1 MGVRHG
7 NWSVWGSSSRQRG
20 AALLERIVHAGSIC
34 IRRLAEGER
43 GAEVRFHRFLANPK
57 VTLEQLMRGW
67 SEDAVAAAAGRHILA
82 IQDTSEINFR
92 TSEGRDRGLGAI
104 GKGVGRGIL
113 FHPMIAVDAESK
125 ECLGLV
131 GGHLWTRTAKPAG
144 PKKNNARIPLSEKE
158 SRHWIATAQTAKETL
173 HEAARITMIADRE
186 ADIYQLWAS
195 VPADRVDVLGR
206 LFRVRSLV
214 GGYTTHSIGE
224 TWPVRDT
231 RKITVS
237 EREDREER
245 EAILELRFGEITI
258 ERPKTAN
265 EPGLPE
271 QITLTLVELSE
282 IAAPEGVESIV
293 WRLLTSHRP
302 DTAASAW
309 QIVDWY
315 RGRWIIEQFF
325 RVLKKQGLQ
334 VEDSQIET
342 ADRLLKLVAIAAQA
356 AILTLQLVQ
365 ARDGKS
371 LVPAALIFEKA
382 ELETLDGLAK
392 TKYAPRT
399 KLQEN
404 PHPRLSLAWAAWLIA
419 RLGGWDGYPSSKPPG
434 PITFKT
440 GIDQLKARASGWA
453 LRDVCMP

>member
-1 MGVRHG
+1 M
-7 NWSVWGSSSRQRG
+7 Q
-20 AALLERIVHAGSIC
+20 
-34 IRRLAEGER
+34 
-43 GAEVRFHRFLANPK
+43 
-57 VTLEQLMRGW
+57 GW
-67 SEDAVAAAAGRHILA
+67 SEDTVAAAAGRHVLA

-92 TSEGRDRGLGAI
+92 TREGRDRGLGAI

-113 FHPMIAVDAESK
+113 LHPMIAVDAESK

-131 GGHLWTRTAKPAG
+131 GGHIWTRTAKPIG

-158 SRHWIATAQTAKETL
+158 SRHWIETAQAAKETL
-173 HEAARITMIADRE
+173 REATRVTMIADRE

-195 VPADRVDVLGR
+195 VPTPNIDVLGR
-206 LFRVRSLV
+206 LFRVRQLV
-214 GGYTTHSIGE
+214 GSHTTHSIAA
-224 TWPVRDT
+224 TWPLRDT
-231 RKITVS
+231 RKIIVS

-245 EAILELRFGEITI
+245 EAVLELRFGEITI

-271 QITLTLVELSE
+271 QITLTLIELSE
-282 IAAPEGVESIV
+282 VNAPADAEPIV

-325 RVLKKQGLQ
+325 RILKKQGLQ
-334 VEDSQIET
+334 IEDSQIET
-342 ADRLLKLVAIAAQA
+342 ADRLLKLVAIATKA
-356 AILTLQLVQ
+356 AVLTLQLVQ
-365 ARDGKS
+365 ARDGQS
-371 LVPAALIFEKA
+371 SVPAGLIFDKA
-382 ELETLDGLAK
+382 ELETLDGLAR

-399 KLQEN
+399 ALQKN
-404 PHPRLSLAWAAWLIA
+404 PHPNMSLSWAAWLIA
-419 RLGGWDGYPSSKPPG
+419 RLGGWDGYPSSRPPG
-434 PITFKT
+434 PVTFKT
-440 GIDQLKARASGWA
+440 GIDRLKALASGWA

>member
-1 MGVRHG
+1 M
-7 NWSVWGSSSRQRG
+7 
-20 AALLERIVHAGSIC
+20 
-34 IRRLAEGER
+34 
-43 GAEVRFHRFLANPK
+43 RFHRFLANPR
-57 VTLEQLMRGW
+57 VTLEQLMQGW
-67 SEDAVAAAAGRHILA
+67 SEDTVAAAAGRHVLA

-92 TSEGRDRGLGAI
+92 TREGRDRGLGAI

-113 FHPMIAVDAESK
+113 LHPMIAVDAESK

-131 GGHLWTRTAKPAG
+131 GGHIWTRTAKPIG

-158 SRHWIATAQTAKETL
+158 SRHWIETAQAAKETL
-173 HEAARITMIADRE
+173 REATRVTMIADRE

-195 VPADRVDVLGR
+195 VPTPNIDVLGR
-206 LFRVRSLV
+206 LFRVRQLV
-214 GGYTTHSIGE
+214 GSHTTHSIAA
-224 TWPVRDT
+224 TWPLRDT
-231 RKITVS
+231 RKIIVS

-245 EAILELRFGEITI
+245 EAVLELRFGEITI

-271 QITLTLVELSE
+271 QITLTLIELSE
-282 IAAPEGVESIV
+282 VNAPADAEPIV

-325 RVLKKQGLQ
+325 RILKKQGLQ
-334 VEDSQIET
+334 IEDSQIET
-342 ADRLLKLVAIAAQA
+342 ADRLLKLVAIATKA
-356 AILTLQLVQ
+356 AVLTLQLVQ
-365 ARDGKS
+365 ARDGQS
-371 LVPAALIFEKA
+371 SVPAGLIFDKA
-382 ELETLDGLAK
+382 ELETLDGLAR

-399 KLQEN
+399 ALQKN
-404 PHPRLSLAWAAWLIA
+404 PHPNMSLSWAAWLIA
-419 RLGGWDGYPSSKPPG
+419 RLGGWDGYPSSRPPG
-434 PITFKT
+434 PVTFKT
-440 GIDQLKARASGWA
+440 GIDRLKALASGWA